1 MDDIIFWIVSSILGI
16 AVLTLFVMIIVCIVL
31 QIKLNKEG
39 KVLISN
45 WEMVKKL
52 KETNSDEFIDK
63 CFTILEYLDNHWTR
77 FAVTESK
84 HGKGWMVVGEQS
96 SGNLRFW
103 PSFWTSGEKHKPEK
117 YLTKKEDAEKLLLN
131 VMEDLCDYKI
141 NHMKEQEKL
150 NREKED

>member
-1 MDDIIFWIVSSILGI
+1 MDDIIFWIVFGILGA
-16 AVLTLFVMIIVCIVL
+16 AVLTLFIMIIVCIVL
-31 QIKLNKEG
+31 QFKLNKEG
-39 KVLISN
+39 KALITN
-45 WEMVKKL
+45 WEEVKKL

-63 CFTILEYLDNHWTR
+63 CSTILGYLDNHWTR

-117 YLTKKEDAEKLLLN
+117 YLTKKEDAEKLLLD
-131 VMEDLCDYKI
+131 VMENLCQNRID
-141 NHMKEQEKL
+141 NVKEQQKL
-150 NREKED
+150 EMERED